1 MARALYELVGADP
14 QIRFSPYCWRARMAL
29 LHKGIDAQITPWR
42 FTDKE
47 ALAFSGQ
54 DRVPVLVDGDAV
66 VSDSWEI
73 ARYLERTYPQA
84 PSLFGGE
91 QGEAMA
97 RFTAHWCD
105 GVMLPGMITLLVHD
119 IWLCLDPASQ
129 GYFRESR
136 EKRFGRPLEEI
147 AAGREDRV
155 EGFRNALRPMRMVL
169 KEYPF
174 LAGEAPGYADYAA
187 FGGFMWARSISHF
200 ELLEPDDPVHAWRE
214 RMLDLYDGY
223 ARKAARVPA

>member
-1 MARALYELVGADP
+1 MTRALYELVGADP

-42 FTDKE
+42 FIEKE

-54 DRVPVLVDGDAV
+54 DKVPVLVDGEAV
-66 VSDSWEI
+66 ICDSWEI
-73 ARYLERTYPQA
+73 ARYLERTYPDA
-84 PSLFGGE
+84 PSLFGGA

-97 RFTAHWCD
+97 RFIAHWCD

-129 GYFRESR
+129 SYFRESR
-136 EKRFGRPLEEI
+136 EKRFGRPLDEI

-174 LAGEAPGYADYAA
+174 LAGEVPGYADYAA

-200 ELLEPDDPVHAWRE
+200 ELLEPDDPVHGWRA

-223 ARKAARVPA
+223 AHKAARVPA

>member
-54 DRVPVLVDGDAV
+54 DKVPVLVDGDAV

-73 ARYLERTYPQA
+73 ARYLERTYPEA

-97 RFTAHWCD
+97 RFIAHWCD

>member
-1 MARALYELVGADP
+1 MTRALYELVGADP

-29 LHKGIDAQITPWR
+29 LHKGIEAQITPWR
-42 FTDKE
+42 FIDKE

-54 DRVPVLVDGDAV
+54 DKVPVLVDGEAV
-66 VSDSWEI
+66 ICDSWEI
-73 ARYLERTYPQA
+73 ARYLERTYPDA
-84 PSLFGGE
+84 PSLFGGA

-97 RFTAHWCD
+97 RFIAHWCD

-119 IWLCLDPASQ
+119 IWRCLDPASQ

-136 EKRFGRPLEEI
+136 EKRFGRSLEEI

-155 EGFRNALRPMRMVL
+155 EGFRKALRPMRMVL

-200 ELLEPDDPVHAWRE
+200 ELLEPDDPVHDWRE

-223 ARKAARVPA
+223 AHKAARVAA